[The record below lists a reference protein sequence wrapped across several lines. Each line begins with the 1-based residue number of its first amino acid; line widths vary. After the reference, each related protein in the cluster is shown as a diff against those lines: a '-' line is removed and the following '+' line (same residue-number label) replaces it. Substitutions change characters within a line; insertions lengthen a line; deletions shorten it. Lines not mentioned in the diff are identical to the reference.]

1 MRSLAMRFV
10 VGVLLAGGSALALA
24 QSPSTGMTPVTMKA
38 ADGTTLKGTYF
49 SPGKPGPG
57 IMLLHQCNR
66 ERSTWTTFASE
77 AAKRGYHVL
86 AIDYRGYGESGGDRF
101 ESLQN
106 QERQAAQQKWPGDI
120 DAGFAWLTSQ
130 AGVDRDRIGA
140 AGASCGVNQSLML
153 GQRHPEVKTLVLLS
167 GGASPEAREY
177 LRTTPGLPVM
187 MAASLDDGNI
197 VSGMRWIMGWSRN
210 PKNKFVEYKAAGH
223 GTDMFA
229 VEKGLQP
236 LMLDWF
242 DGHLRNAPATLTVSG
257 PPPAPTPVEQFWKAL
272 RSQPGGVQKARA
284 IYEATKKTDPKLV
297 LFPEAELNQYG
308 YQLLQDGDTKNAIDV
323 FQLNVD
329 AYPKSANTYDSLS
342 DAYLAAGNRAEA
354 LKLAEKALAMLA
366 ADTQVPDELR
376 TAIKESAEKKIKEL
390 KKT

>member
-1 MRSLAMRFV
+1 MRSFANRFV
-10 VGVLLAGGSALALA
+10 LCVALMGVPALASA
-24 QSPSTGMTPVTMKA
+24 QQSPGMTPVTLKA
-38 ADGTTLKGTYF
+38 ADGTSLRGTYF

-57 IMLLHQCNR
+57 IMLQHQCNR
-66 ERSTWTTFASE
+66 ERSTWTSLATD

-101 ESLQN
+101 ESISQ
-106 QERQAAQQKWPGDI
+106 QERQAIAQQKWPGDI
-120 DAGFAWLTSQ
+120 DAAFAWLLSQ
-130 AGVDRDRIGA
+130 PGVDRDRIGA
-140 AGASCGVNQSLML
+140 AGASCGVNESLML
-153 GQRHPEVKTLVLLS
+153 GQRHPEVKTVVLLS

-177 LRTTPGLPVM
+177 LRTTPGLPVF

-210 PKNKFVEYKAAGH
+210 AKNKFVEYQAAGH

-236 LMLDWF
+236 MILDWF

-257 PPPAPTPVEQFWKAL
+257 PPPQPTPVEEFWKAL

-284 IYEATKKTDPKLV
+284 IYDATKKSDPKLV
-297 LFPEAELNQYG
+297 LFPENELNQYG
-308 YQLLQDGDTKNAIDV
+308 YQLLQDGDTKNAIEV

-366 ADTQVPDELR
+366 ADTQINDQLR